1 MTLWFG
7 HTETSTAEAPV
18 YAGIPNGLSVSELG
32 QYSDRSY
39 VWGLKT
45 MPNWNTVN
53 DKTSNFKVVV
63 RQQVMNYAEV
73 CLLKAEAALRG
84 YAGAGNAEQ
93 NYLAGIQ
100 ASFDGERASVDA
112 GLYSTDQ
119 DETYKTTGSVAW
131 NSVSDFEGH
140 LNQIITQKWLAVY
153 PNGVEAWSEFRRTG
167 YPKLSPVKQS
177 LEPTIK
183 AENGEFIKKLRYV
196 DDELRENPNATSSE
210 LNQGKGDGLNVRVW
224 WDTKRYK

>member
-1 MTLWFG
+1 M
-7 HTETSTAEAPV
+7 
-18 YAGIPNGLSVSELG
+18 
-32 QYSDRSY
+32 
-39 VWGLKT
+39 
-45 MPNWNTVN
+45 
-53 DKTSNFKVVV
+53 
-63 RQQVMNYAEV
+63 
-73 CLLKAEAALRG
+73 RG